1 MQQLGNCFFSIFQGA
16 SSTATKGRETL
27 YQAGFVRKRLDPEV
41 TTALK
46 IHRVSPNVK
55 ISFKYR
61 PTTKTTANL
70 SNQHKKQ
77 ESLICESLL

>member
-1 MQQLGNCFFSIFQGA
+1 MQQLDDCFFSIFQGA

-55 ISFKYR
+55 YR
-61 PTTKTTANL
+61 LNIAL
-70 SNQHKKQ
+70 LLKQ
-77 ESLICESLL
+77 QRI